1 MKNSQKKV
9 LNRRWLLVS
18 DKTNSDSLVTLA
30 KSISGTEVKTLNGK
44 TYVRFQVSAPFHKK
58 ISHHYIGT
66 MLSTLDRDREKKGST
81 HYCAIM
87 LKSE

>member
-18 DKTNSDSLVTLA
+18 DKTNSDSIVNLA
-30 KSISGTEVKTLNGK
+30 KSISGTEVKTINGK
-44 TYVRFQVSAPFHKK
+44 IYVRFQVSAPFHKK
-58 ISHHYIGT
+58 ISHHNVGT
-66 MLSTLDRDREKKGST
+66 ILSTQDRDRGKKGLT